1 MYSNDDVMRG
11 RSNCIGQGQVGLKEW
26 SPARFVYVCMFIY
39 ENVYATQTEVYIYIY
54 ICMYVDMYIY
64 IYIYMYVCMYV

>member
-1 MYSNDDVMRG
+1 MYSNDNVMRG

-39 ENVYATQTEVYIYIY
+39 ENVYATQTEEYMYAYVYVCRYVYIYIY
-54 ICMYVDMYIY
+54 I
-64 IYIYMYVCMYV
+64 YVCMYV